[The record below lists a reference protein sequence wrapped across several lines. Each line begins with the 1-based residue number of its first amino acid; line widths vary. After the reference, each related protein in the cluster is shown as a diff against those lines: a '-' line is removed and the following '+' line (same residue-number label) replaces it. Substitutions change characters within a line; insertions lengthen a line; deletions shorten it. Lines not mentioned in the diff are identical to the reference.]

1 MQPSLCRRDASPGD
15 AGVTLIEL
23 LCVLAI
29 IGILVGLLLGPVGRA
44 LGRARALK
52 WDMEIGTHLEHV
64 AERVRAHAA
73 RHPVYRFQSV
83 AELGEVVALSG
94 PARRF
99 LGSSQVRF
107 HAFSHADPPERIVLE
122 IHHSRQGG
130 REVEIIHIPKGFL
143 TVVPE

>member
-122 IHHSRQGG
+122 IGQTGQGG
-130 REVEIIHIPKGFL
+130 GGSGVLGVSKGYL
-143 TVVPE
+143 TVTPE